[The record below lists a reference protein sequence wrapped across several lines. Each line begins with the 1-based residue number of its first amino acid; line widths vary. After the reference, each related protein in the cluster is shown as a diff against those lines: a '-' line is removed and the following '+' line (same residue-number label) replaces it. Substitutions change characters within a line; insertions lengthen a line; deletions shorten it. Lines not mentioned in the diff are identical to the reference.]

1 VYLKAKRGEKRFGK
15 QRHRRDRS
23 INERGYCGFHAATL
37 TGVKT
42 PGASKPVLFWAASQ
56 DAPSWRSVVTLRR
69 EKTGDGAFTSKRFSG
84 IRWCTDDECYGDL
97 SPTREERSL

>member
-1 VYLKAKRGEKRFGK
+1 
-15 QRHRRDRS
+15 
-23 INERGYCGFHAATL
+23 
-37 TGVKT
+37 
-42 PGASKPVLFWAASQ
+42 
-56 DAPSWRSVVTLRR
+56 VTLRR